1 MIMGSEEGRRPE
13 MGTEEREP
21 RSFIHTEESLL
32 LRDTENEIQK
42 RNKLQ

>member
-1 MIMGSEEGRRPE
+1 MIMGSGGGRWPE
-13 MGTEEREP
+13 RGTEEREP

-42 RNKLQ
+42 QNKLQ